1 MFHYLLLTRITPS
14 VDIKWVIKKKKLL
27 RLAEGIEL
35 VELNITGAKLKIV
48 RREVN
53 KWPDR
58 LLKIRI

>member
-48 RREVN
+48 WREVN
-53 KWPDR
+53 KWPDS